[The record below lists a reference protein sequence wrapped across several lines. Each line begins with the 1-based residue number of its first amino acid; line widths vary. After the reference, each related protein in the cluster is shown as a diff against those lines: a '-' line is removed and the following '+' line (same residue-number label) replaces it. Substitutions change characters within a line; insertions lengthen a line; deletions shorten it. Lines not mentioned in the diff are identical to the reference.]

1 METGLRG
8 PEAAQD
14 TQHPALE
21 SPSFRARMGGDP
33 LPPYTPS
40 LGEGESDGSGP
51 AAQALQGRPRPRPRV
66 WIGPELKVNWGL
78 LVAHARHG

>member
-33 LPPYTPS
+33 LPPYTSS
-40 LGEGESDGSGP
+40 LGEGESDGSGAGGP
-51 AAQALQGRPRPRPRV
+51 GVAGAPQAPPESLDRSGAQG
-66 WIGPELKVNWGL
+66 
-78 LVAHARHG
+78 